1 MTEPATLP
9 DVRSWLPAGDLHQRG
24 TVLLFPGRGEHG
36 GVYERLGRRLSAD
49 AYAVHAADSTPGDD
63 LRILARLVDEVTAT
77 ATGPVVLA
85 GSDTG
90 ALQALALAAAQG
102 RPPDGVILAGLAAF
116 GTTPQSSWAQELDA
130 RTACPTHR
138 RRLTDDTRF
147 VRGSLSAPP
156 PPALLSADLPL
167 ERIALPVLLLH
178 GDADPV
184 TPPATARSIATRLPA
199 AELGIVRGGRH
210 DVLNDIDHRSV
221 AAHVVQWLERL
232 RSGPD
237 RDPVVVVETLS

>member
-9 DVRSWLPAGDLHQRG
+9 AVHTWLPAPELHQRG
-24 TVLLFPGRGEHG
+24 TIVLFPGRGEHG

-49 AYAVHAADSTPGDD
+49 GYAVHAADSTPGDD
-63 LRILARLVDEVTAT
+63 LSVLARLVAETPVTD
-77 ATGPVVLA
+77 PLVLA

-90 ALQALALAAAQG
+90 ALQALALAARPG
-102 RPPDGVILAGLAAF
+102 RAPVGVIIAGLADP
-116 GTTPQSSWAQELDA
+116 GTQPALSWDDELEA

-138 RRLTDDTRF
+138 QRLTSDARF
-147 VRGSLSAPP
+147 VRGALSGPP
-156 PPALLSADLPL
+156 PPELLSAELPL
-167 ERIALPVLLLH
+167 DRIDLPVLLLH

-184 TPPATARSIATRLPA
+184 TAPAIARSVAARLPG
-199 AELGIVRGGRH
+199 AELATVRGGRH

-237 RDPVVVVETLS
+237 RALVVVVENPR

>member
-9 DVRSWLPAGDLHQRG
+9 TLRSWLPAGELHQRG

-63 LRILARLVDEVTAT
+63 LDTLARLVDEVAAT
-77 ATGPVVLA
+77 STGPIVLA

-90 ALQALALAAAQG
+90 ALQALAVAAG
-102 RPPDGVILAGLAAF
+102 RSRPPDGVIIAGLAAF
-116 GTTPQSSWAQELDA
+116 GTTPQSSWTDELEA

-138 RRLTDDTRF
+138 QRLTDDIRF

-156 PPALLSADLPL
+156 PAALLSAELPL
-167 ERIALPVLLLH
+167 DRISLPVLLLH

-184 TPPATARSIATRLPA
+184 TPPATARSIAARLPA

-210 DVLNDIDHRSV
+210 DVLNDLDHRSV

-237 RDPVVVVETLS
+237 SGPVVVVESLS